1 MQNNEREATWEVLD
15 GRKRPRRLDPAARS
29 KQRPG
34 HISAI
39 AKSHDSLE
47 AAGFQAKKADLRGN
61 SFDAV
66 ALLRGHDPFS
76 VTEVLIVLSSPVG

>member
-47 AAGFQAKKADLRGN
+47 AAGFQAQKPTCAEILPTPRRRFADKIRFL
-61 SFDAV
+61 
-66 ALLRGHDPFS
+66 
-76 VTEVLIVLSSPVG
+76 